1 MEFVGFAFFGVGV
14 GASKKP
20 ERAAE
25 DRRGPCP
32 CTCQW
37 FFFLLH
43 LHVSFFCSSLGRRLR
58 GVLEQRCGSPIQYAA
73 QQKSITIYRLVG
85 CMRLWEVFW
94 GVARAPPPGAA
105 RRARTGLAS
114 RPPCGAKPLFWPSE
128 GTGVGRCAGPPRRP
142 GDWDWGPRALA
153 RYRLQDAI
161 PN

>member
-1 MEFVGFAFFGVGV
+1 MHLPVVLLPVCSICTCRSSARRSVVGFVACSSKDAVHQFNMLRNRNRSPYIAWWDACGFGKFFGG
-14 GASKKP
+14 
-20 ERAAE
+20 
-25 DRRGPCP
+25 
-32 CTCQW
+32 
-37 FFFLLH
+37 
-43 LHVSFFCSSLGRRLR
+43 LR
-58 GVLEQRCGSPIQYAA
+58 VP
-73 QQKSITIYRLVG
+73 
-85 CMRLWEVFW
+85 
-94 GVARAPPPGAA
+94 PPPGAA